1 MAAKTPTITRVRV
14 AREELEKMS
23 KEQLQKCWNLQD
35 QYIDLLENK
44 LQSGSE
50 HSELMSL
57 RESEEKLKQQQ
68 LDASRRENILVMRLT
83 TKEHEMQEFAGQIQ
97 ELKQAQVPTIAQ
109 LRSAMLD
116 PAVNLLFER
125 MRKEVEAL
133 KARLEETQN
142 ELSAWKFTPDSNT
155 GKRLMAKC
163 RLLYQENEELG
174 KIISSGRMAKL
185 EGDLAL
191 QKSFSEEMKKSQ
203 SELDEFLLE
212 LDEDVEGMQSTI
224 YYLQQQLREAKEQI
238 NQLQR
243 EKHVHSGTT
252 NGLPEKHLT
261 NNVDDCKLS
270 KLQTI
275 VENHEE
281 DNTSLDS
288 LSNEVNRTEYTSSPV
303 KKELNCEESMD
314 IEPTKDCNDT
324 ESVENKTTV
333 TEPAP
338 NVPAQKL
345 ASKDLPVTPQE
356 TIVQSIVVEN
366 KNSIN
371 HEKLS
376 PLVERTNL
384 PVENLD
390 SSENVQKRTNDQ
402 KSDLSKSTEK
412 DVEVPPKDTPV
423 QNATQ
428 KPNKKA
434 SEGAG
439 RGRKRTR
446 PRTPVESDSIKED
459 SLPVRKRTRRR
470 EAEPRQDTIEE
481 NRTSVEIDTDTEVQV
496 AQTLASW
503 ASTKQERTEIKS
515 EVDDTTLGNGEIKT
529 DSEEK

>member
-1 MAAKTPTITRVRV
+1 M
-14 AREELEKMS
+14 
-23 KEQLQKCWNLQD
+23 
-35 QYIDLLENK
+35 YLL
-44 LQSGSE
+44 
-50 HSELMSL
+50 
-57 RESEEKLKQQQ
+57 
-68 LDASRRENILVMRLT
+68 V
-83 TKEHEMQEFAGQIQ
+83 
-97 ELKQAQVPTIAQ
+97 
-109 LRSAMLD
+109 
-116 PAVNLLFER
+116 
-125 MRKEVEAL
+125 
-133 KARLEETQN
+133 
-142 ELSAWKFTPDSNT
+142 SNT

>member
-83 TKEHEMQEFAGQIQ
+83 TKEHEMQEFAEFIVSIVIK
-97 ELKQAQVPTIAQ
+97 LYIW
-109 LRSAMLD
+109 
-116 PAVNLLFER
+116 
-125 MRKEVEAL
+125 
-133 KARLEETQN
+133 
-142 ELSAWKFTPDSNT
+142 LSSN
-155 GKRLMAKC
+155 K
-163 RLLYQENEELG
+163 
-174 KIISSGRMAKL
+174 
-185 EGDLAL
+185 D
-191 QKSFSEEMKKSQ
+191 
-203 SELDEFLLE
+203 ELDEFLLE

-243 EKHVHSGTT
+243 EKHEQSGTS
-252 NGLPEKHLT
+252 NGLLEKHMP
-261 NNVDDCKLS
+261 NNIDDYKLS

-281 DNTSLDS
+281 DNISLDS
-288 LSNEVNRTEYTSSPV
+288 LSNEVHRTEHASSPV
-303 KKELNCEESMD
+303 IKKELNCEESMD
-314 IEPTKDCNDT
+314 VEPIKDCNDIKS
-324 ESVENKTTV
+324 EENKNIV
-333 TEPAP
+333 NEPVL
-338 NVPAQKL
+338 NVPAQKE
-345 ASKDLPVTPQE
+345 ASNELSNTPHE
-356 TIVQSIVVEN
+356 TIVLEN
-366 KNSIN
+366 KNSIS

-402 KSDLSKSTEK
+402 ISDLNKSVEK
-412 DVEVPPKDTPV
+412 DMEEMPPKDTPA
-423 QNATQ
+423 QNTSQ
-428 KPNKKA
+428 KPNKKT
-434 SEGAG
+434 SDGAG

-446 PRTPVESDSIKED
+446 PRTPVETDGIKED
-459 SLPVRKRTRRR
+459 SLPVRKRARRR
-470 EAEPRQDTIEE
+470 ETEPRQDASEE

-503 ASTKQERTEIKS
+503 ASTKQQERTEVKQ
-515 EVDDTTLGNGEIKT
+515 EVDDIALGNGELKT